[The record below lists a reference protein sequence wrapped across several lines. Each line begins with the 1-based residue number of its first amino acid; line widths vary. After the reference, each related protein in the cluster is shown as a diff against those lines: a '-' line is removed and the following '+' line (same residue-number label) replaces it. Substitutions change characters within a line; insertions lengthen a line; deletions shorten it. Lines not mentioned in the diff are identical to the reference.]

1 MKKTLFEKTYQLFL
15 ITGIISFGIA
25 FFFKTAF
32 PKSFFELS
40 VYDVY
45 FTTLTSRIWF
55 LFSGYLFLL
64 STIYYIISRTKLKM
78 KTWLVISHYT
88 FIILFLVFFA
98 LFTSLTNQRIQSLF
112 GGIPLITLISIYGIV
127 FLIDAVFFV
136 LGLLFLFVNL
146 FSLRKKKEK

>member
-15 ITGIISFGIA
+15 ITGIISLGIA
-25 FFFKTAF
+25 IFFKIIF
-32 PKSFFELS
+32 PKSLFELS

-45 FTTLTSRIWF
+45 FITLTSRIWF
-55 LFSGYLFLL
+55 LFSGYLFFL
-64 STIYYIISRTKLKM
+64 STIYYVISRTKLKT
-78 KTWLVISHYT
+78 KKWLVISHYT

-98 LFTSLTNQRIQSLF
+98 IFTSLTNQRIQSLF

-146 FSLRKKKEK
+146 ISLRRNKTK